1 MKSTFTG
8 YYRPTDKEFAEI
20 WKTCIFA
27 FDASVLLDLYRST
40 KNTRDILLTVL
51 DRVQD
56 RIWLP
61 YQAGLEYQNNRLGV
75 ISSERGIYAE
85 LGKFVSTLGENL
97 KTKMHNHAIESADDF
112 VKQLTT
118 TGEEIAKA
126 LSEAQK
132 LQPDLVQSDHI
143 RDKLTQLFD
152 HKVGNRFEDKRLEEI
167 YKDGAKRYEA
177 KIPPGFRDSEKGGT
191 RQYGD
196 LVVWFELLELAKSK
210 KKPLT
215 FITSDSK
222 DDWWW
227 EHNQFTIGP
236 RPELVQEMFT
246 VTAMK
251 FYMYNI
257 EGFLNQAQQYLE
269 TTVEA
274 GAVTKAAEEFKDI
287 QATRETKAE
296 DNENRLSRLRNL
308 FSRLRTEFV
317 QRSISDSSGLKERLS
332 SVPSSQWNTV
342 HASDYRNAVQI
353 FLGRDLTISDLELL
367 EDKDTALIAWAAGIN
382 KDCWGTAESVALYL
396 ATFDPKN
403 KL

>member
-40 KNTRDILLTVL
+40 KKTRDILLTIL
-51 DRVQD
+51 DKVQD

-61 YQAGLEYQNNRLGV
+61 YQAGLEYQNNRLVV

-85 LGKFVSTLGENL
+85 LAKFVSTLGESL
-97 KTKMHNHAIESADDF
+97 KAKMHNHAIERSDDF
-112 VKQLTT
+112 VLQLTK

-126 LSEAQK
+126 MTEAQK
-132 LQPDLVQSDHI
+132 LQPDLVRSDHI

-152 HKVGNRFEDKRLEEI
+152 QKIGSKFEDKRLDEI
-167 YKDGAKRYEA
+167 YKEGAKRYEA
-177 KIPPGFRDSEKGGT
+177 KIPPGFRDSEKGGN

-196 LVVWFELLELAKSK
+196 LVVWFELMELAKAK
-210 KKPLT
+210 GKPVI

-236 RPELVQEMFT
+236 RPELVQEMAAVAGT
-246 VTAMK
+246 K

-257 EGFLNQAQQYLE
+257 EGFLKQAQEHLD
-269 TTVEA
+269 TAVEA
-274 GAVTKAAEEFKDI
+274 GAVNKAAEEFKDI
-287 QATRETKAE
+287 QTTRETKSE
-296 DNENRLSRLRNL
+296 DKEDKLGRLRNTLSRLQ
-308 FSRLRTEFV
+308 TEFV
-317 QRSISDSSGLKERLS
+317 QRSISDRSGIKERLS
-332 SVPSSQWNTV
+332 NVPSGQWNTV
-342 HASDYRNAVQI
+342 SASDYRNAIQI
-353 FLGRDLTISDLELL
+353 FLGRDLTVSDLEML
-367 EDKDTALIAWAAGIN
+367 EDKDMALIAWAAGIN
-382 KDCWGTAESVALYL
+382 KDCWGAAESAALYL
-396 ATFDPKN
+396 GLFDPKN
-403 KL
+403 KY